1 MTAAGRADTGSPS
14 AAPAPET
21 EPDPVAGFAV
31 ALENFSGPFDVLL
44 NLIGK
49 HQLDITEVALARVT
63 DEFIAYLRDLR
74 ERSGDRALEETT
86 SFLVVASTLLDL
98 KAARLLPTGEV
109 ESDEDIAL
117 LEARD
122 LLFARLLQ
130 YRAFKA
136 IAGQLSE
143 RLADQGE
150 MHPRRVAL
158 EPGFA
163 ALLPELV
170 FTTTPEQLAELARKA
185 MEPRPA
191 EPTEVGV
198 AHLHAPTVSVREQA
212 DLIAERLDAGRF
224 TSFSELIA
232 DAGETMVVIA
242 RFLALL
248 EMFRDK
254 YVGFEQDGPLGELL
268 VGWNEDAGPWHP
280 DRIAGEYD
288 GTPVPAAAA
297 GQRQEENA

>member
-1 MTAAGRADTGSPS
+1 MCAAGQADTASPS
-14 AAPAPET
+14 AAPEPEA
-21 EPDPVAGFAV
+21 VGGFAV
-31 ALENFSGPFDVLL
+31 VLENFSGPFDVLL

-49 HQLDITEVALARVT
+49 HQLDITEVALAQVT
-63 DEFIAYLRDLR
+63 DEFISYLRGLR
-74 ERSGDRALEETT
+74 ERAGERALEETT

-136 IAGQLSE
+136 IAGQLAE
-143 RLADQGE
+143 RLSDEGE
-150 MHPRRVAL
+150 RQPRRVAL

-170 FTTTPEQLAELARKA
+170 FTTSPGKLAELARKA

-191 EPTEVGV
+191 RPTGV
-198 AHLHAPTVSVREQA
+198 DVEHLHAPTVSVREQA
-212 DLIAERLDAGRF
+212 DVIAERLGAGGMV
-224 TSFSELIA
+224 SFAMLVS

-254 YVGFEQDGPLGELL
+254 FVGFEQDGPLGELL
-268 VGWNEDAGPWHP
+268 VGWNVDAEAWHP
-280 DRIAGEYD
+280 ECVGEEYS
-288 GTPVPAAAA
+288 GSAAPGAA
-297 GQRQEENA
+297 VNELQEEKA

>member
-1 MTAAGRADTGSPS
+1 MTATGPADTASPS
-14 AAPAPET
+14 VAPET
-21 EPDPVAGFAV
+21 GPAGGFAV
-31 ALENFSGPFDVLL
+31 SLENFSGPFDLLL

-49 HQLDITEVALARVT
+49 HQLDITEIALAQVT
-63 DEFIAYLRDLR
+63 DEFIAYLRQLR
-74 ERSGDRALEETT
+74 ATAGERALEETT

-98 KAARLLPTGEV
+98 KAARLLPSGEV

-136 IAGQLSE
+136 VAGQLAE
-143 RLADQGE
+143 RLSEEGE
-150 MHPRRVAL
+150 RHPRGVAVD
-158 EPGFA
+158 PGIA

-170 FTTTPEQLAELARKA
+170 FTTTPAKLAELARRA
-185 MEPRPA
+185 LEPRPA
-191 EPTEVGV
+191 EQEGVGV
-198 AHLHAPTVSVREQA
+198 EHLHAPTVSVREQA
-212 DLIAERLDAGRF
+212 GIIAARLATGTAVSFADLV
-224 TSFSELIA
+224 A
-232 DAGETMVVIA
+232 DAGETLVVIA

-268 VGWNEDAGPWHP
+268 VAWNDDAGPWHP
-280 DRIAGEYD
+280 DRVAEEYQ
-288 GTPVPAAAA
+288 GPAAAGEA
-297 GQRQEENA
+297 ADDVQEEGR

>member
-1 MTAAGRADTGSPS
+1 MSAAGRADTVSPA
-14 AAPAPET
+14 AAPEAET
-21 EPDPVAGFAV
+21 AGGFAV

-63 DEFIAYLRDLR
+63 DEFIAYLRGLR
-74 ERSGDRALEETT
+74 ERAGDRALEETT

-136 IAGQLSE
+136 MAGQLSE
-143 RLADQGE
+143 RLAEEGE
-150 MHPRRVAL
+150 SHPRRVAL
-158 EPGFA
+158 EPGFS

-170 FTTTPEQLAELARKA
+170 FTTTPEQLAGLARKA

-212 DLIAERLDAGRF
+212 DIIAERLGAAGPV
-224 TSFSELIA
+224 SFAELVA

-268 VGWNEDAGPWHP
+268 VAWNEDAGPWRSEHV
-280 DRIAGEYD
+280 AEEYS
-288 GTPVPAAAA
+288 GTPVAAAI
-297 GQRQEENA
+297 GNERQEESA

>member
-1 MTAAGRADTGSPS
+1 MTAAGRADTVSPS
-14 AAPAPET
+14 AAPDAET
-21 EPDPVAGFAV
+21 ASGFAV

-63 DEFIAYLRDLR
+63 DEFIAYLRGLR
-74 ERSGDRALEETT
+74 ERGGERALEETT

-136 IAGQLSE
+136 MAGQLSE
-143 RLADQGE
+143 RLADE
-150 MHPRRVAL
+150 ADSHPRQVAL

-170 FTTTPEQLAELARKA
+170 FTTTPGQLAALARKA

-212 DLIAERLDAGRF
+212 DVMAERLVAEGPI
-224 TSFSELIA
+224 TFSELIA
-232 DAGETMVVIA
+232 DAGQTMVVIA

-254 YVGFEQDGPLGELL
+254 YIGFEQDGPLGELL
-268 VGWNEDAGPWHP
+268 VAWNDDAGPWQSGQV
-280 DRIAGEYD
+280 AGEYTGTAESAAD
-288 GTPVPAAAA
+288 GIE
-297 GQRQEENA
+297 RQEESA

>member
-1 MTAAGRADTGSPS
+1 MRAAGRADTVSPS
-14 AAPAPET
+14 AATKPEAT
-21 EPDPVAGFAV
+21 VGFAV
-31 ALENFSGPFDVLL
+31 ALKNFSGPFDVLL

-49 HQLDITEVALARVT
+49 HQLDITEIALAKVT

-74 ERSGDRALEETT
+74 ERQGKGALEETT

-136 IAGQLSE
+136 IAGQFSE
-143 RLADQGE
+143 RLAE
-150 MHPRRVAL
+150 EAERYPRRVAL

-170 FTTTPEQLAELARKA
+170 FTTNPATLARLARKA
-185 MEPRPA
+185 MEPRPI
-191 EPTEVGV
+191 EPTEVGIE
-198 AHLHAPTVSVREQA
+198 HLHAPTVSVREQA
-212 DLIAERLDAGRF
+212 DLIAARLIGGGPV
-224 TSFSELIA
+224 SFAELLA
-232 DAGETMVVIA
+232 DAPPTPVVIA

-248 EMFRDK
+248 DLFRDRF
-254 YVGFEQDGPLGELL
+254 VGFDQEGPLGELL
-268 VGWNEDAGPWHP
+268 VSWNQDAGAWEPETATEDHQL
-280 DRIAGEYD
+280 
-288 GTPVPAAAA
+288 PVPVAATPSA
-297 GQRQEENA
+297 QEDMP

>member
-1 MTAAGRADTGSPS
+1 MTAAGRADTVSPS
-14 AAPAPET
+14 AAPEAETAP
-21 EPDPVAGFAV
+21 GFAV

-63 DEFIAYLRDLR
+63 DEFIAYLRGLR
-74 ERSGDRALEETT
+74 ERGGERALEETT

-136 IAGQLSE
+136 MAGQLSE
-143 RLADQGE
+143 RLAEEADS
-150 MHPRRVAL
+150 HPRQVAL

-170 FTTTPEQLAELARKA
+170 FTTTPGQLAALARKA

-212 DLIAERLDAGRF
+212 DVMAERLVTEGPI
-224 TSFSELIA
+224 TFSELVA
-232 DAGETMVVIA
+232 DAGQTMVVIA

-254 YVGFEQDGPLGELL
+254 YIGFEQDGPLGELL
-268 VGWNEDAGPWHP
+268 VAWNDDAGPWQSGQV
-280 DRIAGEYD
+280 AGEYT
-288 GTPVPAAAA
+288 GSIEPAAD
-297 GQRQEENA
+297 GIERQEESA

>member
-1 MTAAGRADTGSPS
+1 MRAAGRADTVSPS
-14 AAPAPET
+14 AATEPET
-21 EPDPVAGFAV
+21 VGGFAV

-49 HQLDITEVALARVT
+49 HQLDITEIALAKVT

-74 ERSGDRALEETT
+74 EREGEGVLEETT

-136 IAGQLSE
+136 IAGQFSE
-143 RLADQGE
+143 LLAE
-150 MHPRRVAL
+150 EAERHPRRVSL

-170 FTTTPEQLAELARKA
+170 FTTNPTTLARLARKA
-185 MEPRPA
+185 MEPRPI
-191 EPTEVGV
+191 EPTEVGIE
-198 AHLHAPTVSVREQA
+198 HLHAPTVNVREQA
-212 DLIAERLDAGRF
+212 DLIAARLIGGGPV
-224 TSFSELIA
+224 SFAELVA
-232 DAGETMVVIA
+232 DAPSTPVVIA

-248 EMFRDK
+248 DLFRDRF
-254 YVGFEQDGPLGELL
+254 VGFDQAGPLGELL
-268 VGWNEDAGPWHP
+268 VSWNQGAGQWEPETVTGGHQL
-280 DRIAGEYD
+280 
-288 GTPVPAAAA
+288 PVPVAAAPSA
-297 GQRQEENA
+297 QEDMP

>member
-1 MTAAGRADTGSPS
+1 MRTADRADTVSPS
-14 AAPAPET
+14 AAP
-21 EPDPVAGFAV
+21 DPQGSGGFAV

-49 HQLDITEVALARVT
+49 HQLDVTEIALAKVT
-63 DEFIAYLRDLR
+63 DEFIAYLRELR
-74 ERSGDRALEETT
+74 DGAGEGALEETT

-136 IAGQLSE
+136 IAGEFSD
-143 RLADQGE
+143 RLAVE
-150 MHPRRVAL
+150 AERYPRRVSL

-170 FTTTPEQLAELARKA
+170 FTTSASTLARLARKA
-185 MEPRPA
+185 MEPKPI
-191 EPTEVGV
+191 EPTEVGIE
-198 AHLHAPTVSVREQA
+198 HLHAPAVNVREQA
-212 DLIAERLDAGRF
+212 
-224 TSFSELIA
+224 ELIA
-232 DAGETMVVIA
+232 TRLIGGGQVSFTELVADDSRPPVVVA

-248 EMFRDK
+248 DLFRDRFI
-254 YVGFEQDGPLGELL
+254 GFEQAGPLAELL
-268 VGWNEDAGPWHP
+268 VCWNQDAGAWDPETVTGDHQLP
-280 DRIAGEYD
+280 PPVAAAPAAGEE
-288 GTPVPAAAA
+288 GP
-297 GQRQEENA
+297 

>member
-1 MTAAGRADTGSPS
+1 MTAADLADTVSPS
-14 AAPAPET
+14 AVT
-21 EPDPVAGFAV
+21 EPEATGGFAV

-49 HQLDITEVALARVT
+49 HQLDITEIALAKVT
-63 DEFIAYLRDLR
+63 DEFIAYLRVLR
-74 ERSGDRALEETT
+74 ERKGEGALEEMT

-136 IAGQLSE
+136 IAGQFSE
-143 RLADQGE
+143 RLAE
-150 MHPRRVAL
+150 ETERYPRRVAL

-170 FTTTPEQLAELARKA
+170 FTTNPATLARLARKA
-185 MEPRPA
+185 MEPQPV
-191 EPTEVGV
+191 EPTEVGLE
-198 AHLHAPTVSVREQA
+198 HLHAPTVSVREQA
-212 DLIAERLDAGRF
+212 
-224 TSFSELIA
+224 ELIA
-232 DAGETMVVIA
+232 ARLTGSASVSFAELVADAPETPMVIA
-242 RFLALL
+242 KFLALL
-248 EMFRDK
+248 DLFRDRF
-254 YVGFEQDGPLGELL
+254 VGFDQAGPLGELL
-268 VGWNEDAGPWHP
+268 IFWNQDAGPWQP
-280 DRIAGEYD
+280 ATETANDQL
-288 GTPVPAAAA
+288 PVPVAAAPSV
-297 GQRQEENA
+297 QEDQP

>member
-1 MTAAGRADTGSPS
+1 MRAVGRADTVSPS
-14 AAPAPET
+14 AAT
-21 EPDPVAGFAV
+21 EPEPTVGFAV

-44 NLIGK
+44 SLIGK
-49 HQLDITEVALARVT
+49 HQLDITEIALAKVT

-74 ERSGDRALEETT
+74 ERQGEGALEETT

-136 IAGQLSE
+136 IAGQFSE
-143 RLADQGE
+143 RLAE
-150 MHPRRVAL
+150 EAERYPRRVSL

-170 FTTTPEQLAELARKA
+170 FTTNPATLARLARKA
-185 MEPRPA
+185 MEPRPI
-191 EPTEVGV
+191 EPTEVGIE
-198 AHLHAPTVSVREQA
+198 HLHAPTVSVREQA
-212 DLIAERLDAGRF
+212 NLIAARLIGSGPISFAELVVDAPA
-224 TSFSELIA
+224 IP
-232 DAGETMVVIA
+232 VVVA

-248 EMFRDK
+248 DLFRDRF
-254 YVGFEQDGPLGELL
+254 VGFDQEGPLGELL
-268 VGWNEDAGPWHP
+268 VSWNQDAGAWEPETTTQEHP
-280 DRIAGEYD
+280 L
-288 GTPVPAAAA
+288 PVPVAATPSA
-297 GQRQEENA
+297 QEDMP

>member
-1 MTAAGRADTGSPS
+1 MTATGQADTASPS
-14 AAPAPET
+14 VAPET
-21 EPDPVAGFAV
+21 EPAGGFAV
-31 ALENFSGPFDVLL
+31 SLENFSGPFDVLL

-49 HQLDITEVALARVT
+49 HQLDITEVALAQVT
-63 DEFIAYLRDLR
+63 DEFIGYLRELR
-74 ERSGDRALEETT
+74 LNAGERALEETT

-143 RLADQGE
+143 RLAEQGE
-150 MHPRRVAL
+150 RHPRRVAV
-158 EPGFA
+158 EPGIA

-170 FTTTPEQLAELARKA
+170 FTTTPGKLAELARGA
-185 MEPRPA
+185 LEPKPSEPA
-191 EPTEVGV
+191 GVGV
-198 AHLHAPTVSVREQA
+198 EHLHAPTVSVREQA
-212 DLIAERLDAGRF
+212 GIIAARLEDGSSVSFTDLV
-224 TSFSELIA
+224 A

-254 YVGFEQDGPLGELL
+254 YVGFDQDGPLGELL
-268 VGWNEDAGPWHP
+268 VAWNDDAGPWHP
-280 DRIAGEYD
+280 DRVAEEYQGE
-288 GTPVPAAAA
+288 PAAGAA
-297 GQRQEENA
+297 GNDVQEEGP

>member
-1 MTAAGRADTGSPS
+1 MTATGQADTAPPS
-14 AAPAPET
+14 VAPET
-21 EPDPVAGFAV
+21 EPAGGFAV
-31 ALENFSGPFDVLL
+31 SLENFSGPFDVLL

-49 HQLDITEVALARVT
+49 HQLDITEVALAQVT
-63 DEFIAYLRDLR
+63 DEFIAYLRELR
-74 ERSGDRALEETT
+74 GTAGERALEETT

-98 KAARLLPTGEV
+98 KAARLLPSGDV

-143 RLADQGE
+143 RLAEEGE
-150 MHPRRVAL
+150 RHPRRVAVD
-158 EPGFA
+158 PGIA
-163 ALLPELV
+163 ALLPDLV
-170 FTTTPEQLAELARKA
+170 FTTTPGKLAELARRA
-185 MEPRPA
+185 LEPNPA
-191 EPTEVGV
+191 EPEGVGV
-198 AHLHAPTVSVREQA
+198 EHLHAPAVSVREQA
-212 DLIAERLDAGRF
+212 GIIAARLDAG
-224 TSFSELIA
+224 TAVSFAELVA
-232 DAGETMVVIA
+232 DAGGTLVVIA

-268 VGWNEDAGPWHP
+268 VSWNDDAGPWHP
-280 DRIAGEYD
+280 DRVAEEYQ
-288 GTPVPAAAA
+288 GSPAADAVPDDV
-297 GQRQEENA
+297 QEEGP